1 MKKAIHKSE
10 NVLTV
15 NTEFADILILDFLA
29 SWTLR
34 NEDSVVCKRSI
45 FCLLEQSAQTDN
57 VCNVFFIY
65 LR

>member
-29 SWTLR
+29 S
-34 NEDSVVCKRSI
+34 
-45 FCLLEQSAQTDN
+45 
-57 VCNVFFIY
+57 
-65 LR
+65 